1 MTDLVV
7 RRAREAALNRASRSG
22 DSLQVIV
29 GMSWTVLLIVA
40 GRNTPSR
47 GRGANTEFVTGD
59 RRQAS
64 LAKAAGLT
72 SILVA
77 SRG

>member
-29 GMSWTVLLIVA
+29 GMSCTVLLIVA
-40 GRNTPSR
+40 ERNTPPR